1 MIKIKNITKI
11 FGSTSSS
18 NGNNNKKS
26 FTALKNVDFSVV
38 KGEFVAIMGPSG
50 SGKSTL
56 MNIIGCLESATS
68 GSYFLDNVEIKSIE
82 NSNSKVDNELS
93 FIRNKKIGFIFQQF
107 NLISNL
113 SVEQN
118 VEVPLIYDQSIK
130 SSSSSSKEKLEKVK
144 VALDKVGIL
153 DKIKSKPSQLSGGE
167 KQRVAIARALINE
180 PSIIL
185 ADEPTGSL
193 DQKTGLEIMELLIEL
208 NKAGNTIIVVTHD
221 EKVGSFADRIVRLLD
236 GEIV

>member
-1 MIKIKNITKI
+1 MVVRSFRIEGFIKT
-11 FGSTSSS
+11 
-18 NGNNNKKS
+18 
-26 FTALKNVDFSVV
+26 
-38 KGEFVAIMGPSG
+38 
-50 SGKSTL
+50 GKH
-56 MNIIGCLESATS
+56 NSATS
-68 GSYFLDNVEIKSIE
+68 GSYFLDDTEIKSIE
-82 NSNSKVDNELS
+82 NSNTQVDNELS
-93 FIRNKKIGFIFQQF
+93 LIRNKKIGFIFQQF

-113 SVEQN
+113 TVQQN
-118 VEVPLIYDQSIK
+118 VEVPLIYDQSITF
-130 SSSSSSKEKLEKVK
+130 SNSEKLEKIK
-144 VALDKVGIL
+144 MALDKVGIL
-153 DKIKSKPSQLSGGE
+153 SKINSKPSELSGGE

-221 EKVGSFADRIVRLLD
+221 EKVGAFADRIVRVLD

>member
-1 MIKIKNITKI
+1 MIKIKNVTKI
-11 FGSTSSS
+11 YGSSS
-18 NGNNNKKS
+18 SKKKS
-26 FTALKNVDFSVV
+26 FTALRGVNFSVN
-38 KGEFVAIMGPSG
+38 KGEFVSIMGPSG

-56 MNIIGCLESATS
+56 MNIIGCLDSATS
-68 GSYFLDNVEIKSIE
+68 GTYFLDGTEINSIE
-82 NSNSKVDNELS
+82 NSNTKADNELS

-113 SVEQN
+113 NVEQN
-118 VEVPLIYDQSIK
+118 IEVPLIYN
-130 SSSSSSKEKLEKVK
+130 SSRNYLAIERLEKVK
-144 VALDKVGIL
+144 ITLEKVGIL
-153 DKIKSKPSQLSGGE
+153 DKLKNRPSQLSGGE

-193 DQKTGLEIMELLIEL
+193 DQKTGLEIMELLVKL
-208 NKAGNTIIVVTHD
+208 NKAGNTIILVTHD
-221 EKVGSFADRIVRLLD
+221 EKVGAYANRIIRVLD

>member
-11 FGSTSSS
+11 YGSNPS
-18 NGNNNKKS
+18 NSKKS
-26 FTALKNVDFSVV
+26 FTALKNIDFSVK
-38 KGEFVAIMGPSG
+38 KGEFVSIMGPSG

-56 MNIIGCLESATS
+56 MNIIGCLDSVTK
-68 GSYFLDNVEIKSIE
+68 GSYLLDDTEIKSIE
-82 NSNSKVDNELS
+82 NSNTKIDNELS

-113 SVEQN
+113 TVEQN
-118 VEVPLIYDQSIK
+118 VEVPLIYDQS
-130 SSSSSSKEKLEKVK
+130 STLSNSEKLEKVK
-144 VALDKVGIL
+144 ASLDKVGIL
-153 DKIKSKPSQLSGGE
+153 SKINSKPSELSGGE

-193 DQKTGLEIMELLIEL
+193 DQKTGLEIMDLLIEL

-221 EKVGSFADRIVRLLD
+221 ENVGAYADRIVRVLD
-236 GEIV
+236 GEIVLS